1 VSDKTRAYSY
11 VAVQFLLLFV
21 LFTAPRSPQP
31 YGLLSELLSL
41 VGLVVMGAGFLV
53 LAISFFRLGASLT
66 ASPIPKDQGQL
77 VTSGLYSRV
86 RHPIYFGLLLL
97 GIGVVLDAGWWPQL
111 VVLTMLYLLLRIKSD
126 FEETMLRK
134 KYPEYSEYAARTPR
148 FFPRIG
154 K

>member
-1 VSDKTRAYSY
+1 MSDKTRAYSY

-21 LFTAPRSPQP
+21 LFTAPRSAEP
-31 YGLLSELLSL
+31 YGALSPIFSFI
-41 VGLVVMGAGFLV
+41 GLVVMGAGFLV
-53 LAISFFRLGASLT
+53 LAISFIRLGSSLT

-77 VTSGLYSRV
+77 VTTGLYSFV

-111 VVLTMLYLLLRIKSD
+111 VVLVMLYLLLRIKSD
-126 FEETMLRK
+126 FEENLLRK
-134 KYPEYSEYAARTPR
+134 KYSDYAAYAAATPR

>member
-1 VSDKTRAYSY
+1 MSDKTRAYSY

-21 LFTAPRSPQP
+21 LFTAPRLPEP
-31 YGLLSELLSL
+31 YGAFTGLMSML
-41 VGLVVMGAGFLV
+41 GLVLMGGGFLV
-53 LAISFFRLGASLT
+53 LAISFLRLGSSLT
-66 ASPIPKDQGQL
+66 ASPIPKEQGQL
-77 VTSGLYSRV
+77 VTSGLYARV

-126 FEETMLRK
+126 FEESMLRK
-134 KYPEYSEYAARTPR
+134 KYPEYAEYAARTPR